1 MTTLTIDLPEEA
13 FSALRSSPPEFT
25 RQMRLGAAI
34 HWYARGEIS
43 QEKAALIA
51 GLDRADFLD
60 ALAAERI
67 DVFEVNVDSLKREL
81 ERANSIYP
89 AH

>member
-13 FSALRSSPPEFT
+13 FSALRRSPPEFMQ
-25 RQMRLGAAI
+25 RMRLAAAMY
-34 HWYARGEIS
+34 WYSKGEIS

-51 GLDRADFLD
+51 GLDRVDFLK

-67 DVFEVNVDSLKREL
+67 DVFEVDVESLRREL
-81 ERANSIYP
+81 AKL
-89 AH
+89 